1 MSFVA
6 PRRRR
11 AAAAPSVRRM
21 RRCLLCQV
29 AVKRDIAACC
39 LMQPGLASER
49 PPLSYRYNA
58 LSYLLASPMP
68 TSLAATARRRGGI
81 IIIIPFPDSK
91 CIRHCGQNE
100 RAEERVANSWQ
111 QRN

>member
-1 MSFVA
+1 
-6 PRRRR
+6 
-11 AAAAPSVRRM
+11 
-21 RRCLLCQV
+21 
-29 AVKRDIAACC
+29 
-39 LMQPGLASER
+39 MQPGLASER

-68 TSLAATARRRGGI
+68 TLLAATARRRGGI

-100 RAEERVANSWQ
+100 RAEEMGGQFLATEKLRGGHEQEALSN
-111 QRN
+111 